1 MSFRIHSDSLE
12 LKHELERKLA
22 ELNGQIDEGFE
33 YEISAEILPRE
44 QALDRAQELA
54 QSTGAESVFVSEGV
68 FAAETPQEEDP
79 DFAMGLPA
87 VTDLPRPADAGTPQE
102 KPSETIPEPQVHSP
116 RIDAQKIRDAATAK
130 AAQAGA
136 TLRRTGEHTASALK
150 ATQKKT
156 TSLLHVAGGWVARRG
171 VEAKTASGELQRH
184 LAAKST
190 EWKTGLAKWN
200 DQRLE
205 RLRVA
210 SEARAERERAA
221 HREAELAAISAQ
233 VMMEQRRREESA
245 RRSAEPARPK
255 AEPTIAPRA
264 TQQQQP

>member
-22 ELNGQIDEGFE
+22 ELNGQIDEGIE
-33 YEISAEILPRE
+33 YEISAEVLPRE

-68 FAAETPQEEDP
+68 FAVDTPQEEDP

-87 VTDLPRPADAGTPQE
+87 ITDQARATETGKTQE
-102 KPSETIPEPQVHSP
+102 KPSETIPEPQVYSP
-116 RIDAQKIRDAATAK
+116 RIDAQKIRDAATAR

-156 TSLLHVAGGWVARRG
+156 SSLLQLAGGWAARRG
-171 VEAKTASGELQRH
+171 VEAKTA
-184 LAAKST
+184 
-190 EWKTGLAKWN
+190 
-200 DQRLE
+200 
-205 RLRVA
+205 
-210 SEARAERERAA
+210 
-221 HREAELAAISAQ
+221 
-233 VMMEQRRREESA
+233 
-245 RRSAEPARPK
+245 
-255 AEPTIAPRA
+255 
-264 TQQQQP
+264 